1 MPISPSSARARC
13 DTSAVEEYEVDD
25 QHREAALAHLRDE
38 HARGAFDQAELD
50 RRTTE
55 VQQAH
60 TVAQLLAATAD
71 ASIDELRPP
80 SVVAHQSGVAL
91 FAGLLVALVLGLVM
105 LAKLV

>member
-1 MPISPSSARARC
+1 M
-13 DTSAVEEYEVDD
+13 EEYEVDD
-25 QHREAALAHLRDE
+25 RHRGAALAYLRDE

-55 VQQAH
+55 VERAH

-71 ASIDELRPP
+71 PSIDELSPP
-80 SVVAHQSGVAL
+80 SVVAHQSRVAL
-91 FAGLLVALVLGLVM
+91 FAGLLVAVVLGLVM

>member
-1 MPISPSSARARC
+1 M
-13 DTSAVEEYEVDD
+13 EEFEVDD
-25 QHREAALAHLRDE
+25 QQREAALAHLRDE

-55 VQQAH
+55 VRLAR

-71 ASIDELRPP
+71 PSIAELSPP
-80 SVVAHQSGVAL
+80 SEIGHQSPVAL
-91 FAGLLVALVLGLVM
+91 LAGMLVAVVLGLVV